1 MDGILVVD
9 KPQGLTSHDVVDL
22 IRKRF
27 NLKKAGHAGTLDP
40 MATGVLVVLMGN
52 ATKSTGSFLNDDK
65 QYEATM
71 TLGAATDTGDAWG
84 RVTVTGD
91 WKGIGAESL
100 RSAFAGFVGAVE
112 QTPPMYS
119 AVKYKGKKLYE
130 LARRGRTVKMKPR
143 RVTIRNLEVS
153 SVSLPEVSF
162 VVTCSKGT
170 YIRQLASD
178 IGDLL
183 GCGAHLSRL
192 RRMRSGRFSIKEA
205 VTIDELKQLNRADV
219 EKRLVSL

>member
-1 MDGILVVD
+1 
-9 KPQGLTSHDVVDL
+9 
-22 IRKRF
+22 
-27 NLKKAGHAGTLDP
+27 
-40 MATGVLVVLMGN
+40 
-52 ATKSTGSFLNDDK
+52 
-65 QYEATM
+65 
-71 TLGAATDTGDAWG
+71 
-84 RVTVTGD
+84 
-91 WKGIGAESL
+91 
-100 RSAFAGFVGAVE
+100 
-112 QTPPMYS
+112 
-119 AVKYKGKKLYE
+119 
-130 LARRGRTVKMKPR
+130 MKPR